1 MARTLPRS
9 TPRSPE
15 GFEAFYKDVRGG
27 LLLQSYAL
35 TGDLL
40 AAQRAV
46 RDAMVVAWHHWRKVS
61 RLERPEDY
69 VRPLTWTRAQRR
81 SSARWWARQKDIDAE
96 TRVTLDAL
104 GKLTTT
110 QRKVL
115 LLTHL
120 TALPIDDMAREVG
133 ITRASAER
141 ELQTAS
147 AQFAVHR
154 EVPSTAIRGVLEA
167 LGPALESVRWPRP
180 SIVMRAGS
188 ARRRAHTGVGIAT
201 AVAAVLVSG
210 SLVTDASGAR
220 PALASKG
227 ILDGSSG
234 APQKETPPPPP
245 PDPLSP
251 DALLGVQ
258 QLTAAI
264 PGTWTEGAT
273 STNTAGDG
281 LVFTCQ
287 GGRYADMRGI
297 GALVRTFTGTAPT
310 TAKNAS
316 KNAVKDTD
324 EDTAKGT
331 APPPAGP
338 LTAGQSAEAS
348 ADEAA
353 GERTY
358 KTTLDWYAGCAS
370 PRVQLLSTHRVVG
383 VGDEATLMVLRNWTA
398 PVTTQIVGVAR
409 TGGLTTT
416 VVNTVTGMTDPTVE
430 PDLEPSAGLLATA
443 ITGLCTLPDA
453 GSCATA
459 PKLNEA
465 SPVPVGKHPSLLVE
479 ADLPPVPTIE
489 QPWAGTK
496 PTKARENLAATRCD
510 DTEFTGPGFTKS
522 LTRSFVIPAATQL
535 PPEFGLSETVGA
547 LPRKQAHAFVTG
559 IRDKLTKCPEDDLGT
574 DVEKIA
580 VEESGRRDLYVWRL
594 TVEVSEDR
602 SVRFLMAAIREGGAV
617 AQLTFVPSDDVSI
630 GADPF
635 VTLVRRAQERLRQ
648 LAPA

>member
-1 MARTLPRS
+1 
-9 TPRSPE
+9 
-15 GFEAFYKDVRGG
+15 
-27 LLLQSYAL
+27 
-35 TGDLL
+35 
-40 AAQRAV
+40 
-46 RDAMVVAWHHWRKVS
+46 MVVAWHHWRKVS
-61 RLERPEDY
+61 RLDQPEDY
-69 VRPLTWTRAQRR
+69 VRPLAWTRAQRR
-81 SSARWWARQKDIDAE
+81 SSARWWARQKDIDAD
-96 TRVTLDAL
+96 TRATLDAL
-104 GKLTTT
+104 GKLSST

-120 TALPIDDMAREVG
+120 TSLPIDDMAREVG

-147 AQFAVHR
+147 AHFAVHR

-167 LGPALESVRWPRP
+167 LAPALESVRWPRP

-188 ARRRAHTGVGIAT
+188 ARRRAHTAVGVAT

-210 SLVTDASGAR
+210 SLVTDTSGAR
-220 PALASKG
+220 PELASKG
-227 ILDGSSG
+227 ILDGTSPG
-234 APQKETPPPPP
+234 PQRKEAPPPP

-251 DALLGVQ
+251 QALLGVQ
-258 QLTAAI
+258 QVSAAI
-264 PGTWTEGAT
+264 PGSWTEGTT
-273 STNTAGDG
+273 STNTEGDG

-297 GALVRTFTGTAPT
+297 GALVRTFTGTAPQ
-310 TAKNAS
+310 ARKGS
-316 KNAVKDTD
+316 DSL
-324 EDTAKGT
+324 KGT
-331 APPPAGP
+331 DSLTGP

-348 ADEAA
+348 IDEAA

-370 PRVQLLSTHRVVG
+370 PRVQLLSTYRVVG
-383 VGDEATLMVLRNWTA
+383 VGDEATLMVLRNWSE
-398 PVTTQIVGVAR
+398 PVTTQVVGVAR

-416 VVNTVTGMTDPTVE
+416 VVNTVTGLTDPAKE
-430 PDLEPSAGLLATA
+430 PDLQPSAGLLATA
-443 ITGLCTLPDA
+443 VSGLCTLPDA
-453 GSCATA
+453 GNCAAA
-459 PKLNEA
+459 PTLKPA

-479 ADLPPVPTIE
+479 ADLPPVPTID
-489 QPWAGTK
+489 QPWAGTQ
-496 PTKARENLAATRCD
+496 PTKAKENVAATRCD
-510 DTEFTGPGFTKS
+510 DTQFTGPGFAKS
-522 LTRSFVIPAATQL
+522 LTRTFVIPAATQL

-547 LPRKQAHAFVTG
+547 LPPKQAHAFIG
-559 IRDKLTKCPEDDLGT
+559 EIRDKLTKCPDDDLGT

-630 GADPF
+630 GADQF

>member
-1 MARTLPRS
+1 MPRKLPRS
-9 TPRSPE
+9 NPRSPE
-15 GFEAFYKDVRGG
+15 GFEAFYKDVRGR

-46 RDAMVVAWHHWRKVS
+46 RDGMVVAWHHWRKVS
-61 RLERPEDY
+61 RLEHPEDY
-69 VRPLTWTRAQRR
+69 VRPLAWTRAQRR

-96 TRVTLDAL
+96 TRATLDAL
-104 GKLTTT
+104 GKLSTT

-120 TALPIDDMAREVG
+120 TALPIDHMAREVG

-154 EVPSTAIRGVLEA
+154 EVPSTAIRGVLEGLA
-167 LGPALESVRWPRP
+167 PALESVRWPRP

-188 ARRRAHTGVGIAT
+188 ARRRAHTAVGVVT

-220 PALASKG
+220 PELASKG
-227 ILDGSSG
+227 ILDGNSSG
-234 APQKETPPPPP
+234 PEQKETPPPPP

-251 DALLGVQ
+251 EALLGVQ
-258 QLTAAI
+258 QVTAAI
-264 PGTWTEGAT
+264 PGTWTEGTT
-273 STNTAGDG
+273 STNTGGDG

-297 GALVRTFTGTAPT
+297 GALVRTFTGTAP
-310 TAKNAS
+310 K
-316 KNAVKDTD
+316 
-324 EDTAKGT
+324 TAKGT
-331 APPPAGP
+331 ASVAGP

-348 ADEAA
+348 ADEDA

-358 KTTLDWYAGCAS
+358 KTTLDWYAACAS
-370 PRVQLLSTHRVVG
+370 PRVQLLSTHRVMG
-383 VGDEATLMVLRNWTA
+383 VGDEATLMVLRNWTE
-398 PVTTQIVGVAR
+398 PVTTQVVGVAR

-416 VVNTVTGMTDPTVE
+416 VVNTITGMTDPTKE

-443 ITGLCTLPDA
+443 VSGLCTLPDA
-453 GSCATA
+453 GSCAVT
-459 PKLNEA
+459 PKIKDS

-479 ADLPPVPTIE
+479 ADLPPVPTID
-489 QPWAGTK
+489 QPWAGTE
-496 PTKARENLAATRCD
+496 PTKAKENLAATRCD
-510 DTEFTGPGFTKS
+510 DTQFTGPGFTKS
-522 LTRSFVIPAATQL
+522 LTRTFVIPAATQL

-547 LPRKQAHAFVTG
+547 LPPKQAHVFVSD
-559 IRDKLTKCPEDDLGT
+559 IRDKLTKCPDNDFGT

-594 TVEVSEDR
+594 TVEVSEER

-617 AQLTFVPSDDVSI
+617 AQLTFVPSEDVSI
-630 GADPF
+630 GVEPF
-635 VTLVRRAQERLRQ
+635 VTLVHRAQERLRQ
-648 LAPA
+648 LATPG

>member
-1 MARTLPRS
+1 MPRTLPRS
-9 TPRSPE
+9 NPRSPE
-15 GFEAFYKDVRGG
+15 GFEAFYKDVRGR

-61 RLERPEDY
+61 RLEDPEDY
-69 VRPLTWTRAQRR
+69 VHPLAWTRAQRR

-96 TRVTLDAL
+96 TRATLDAL
-104 GKLTTT
+104 GKLSTT

-120 TALPIDDMAREVG
+120 TSLPIDHMAREAG
-133 ITRASAER
+133 ITRATAER

-147 AQFAVHR
+147 AHFAVHR

-167 LGPALESVRWPRP
+167 LAPALESVRWPRP

-188 ARRRAHTGVGIAT
+188 ARRRAHTAVGVAT

-227 ILDGSSG
+227 IFDGSSG
-234 APQKETPPPPP
+234 PQQKETPPPPP

-251 DALLGVQ
+251 EALLNLQ
-258 QLTAAI
+258 QVSAAI
-264 PGTWTEGAT
+264 PGSWTEGAT
-273 STNTAGDG
+273 STNTGGDG

-287 GGRYADMRGI
+287 GSRYADMHGI
-297 GALVRTFTGTAPT
+297 GALVRTFAGTAPK
-310 TAKNAS
+310 AP
-316 KNAVKDTD
+316 
-324 EDTAKGT
+324 KGT
-331 APPPAGP
+331 KPPPGP

-383 VGDEATLMVLRNWTA
+383 VGDEAMLLVLRDWTE
-398 PVTTQIVGVAR
+398 PVTTQVVGVAR

-416 VVNTVTGMTDPTVE
+416 VVNTVTGMTDPKKE
-430 PDLEPSAGLLATA
+430 PDLDPSAGLLATA
-443 ITGLCTLPDA
+443 VSGLCTLPDA
-453 GSCATA
+453 GNCAVT
-459 PKLNEA
+459 PKLRE
-465 SPVPVGKHPSLLVE
+465 SEPVPVGKHPSLLIE
-479 ADLPPVPTIE
+479 ADLPPVPTID
-489 QPWAGTK
+489 QPWVGTE
-496 PTKARENLAATRCD
+496 PTKAKVTVAATRCD
-510 DTEFTGPGFTKS
+510 DTQFTGPAFSKS
-522 LTRSFVIPAATQL
+522 LTRTFVIPAATQL
-535 PPEFGLSETVGA
+535 PPEFGLSESVGA
-547 LPRKQAHAFVTG
+547 LPPKQAHAFISD
-559 IRDKLTKCPEDDLGT
+559 IREKLAKCPDDDLGT

-580 VEESGRRDLYVWRL
+580 VEESGRRDLYVWWL

-617 AQLTFVPSDDVSI
+617 AQLTFVPSEDVSI

-635 VTLVRRAQERLRQ
+635 VTLAHRAQERLRQ
-648 LAPA
+648 LSTAD